1 MGGRFGI
8 WWRITMHQTGRS
20 QKRTNKWFA
29 GSPFGNPKKFAGFGN
44 SVLFFGNAKGNP
56 KKFAGFRNSVLFFRK
71 KSQANSVLFFRTS
84 KRNARKNSGT
94 ANKNFPKFA
103 SKFGNKLVT
112 KRVAKDI
119 DPTRVKRIELTNKE
133 KIRNR
138 LETQAYFPQQS
149 TGFLSVLRKTI
160 LDYFLPFPPAPPLD
174 DKRNALPDHRKNKK
188 GSQR

>member
-1 MGGRFGI
+1 
-8 WWRITMHQTGRS
+8 MHQTGRS

-29 GSPFGNPKKFAGFGN
+29 GSPFRNPKKFAGFGN

-56 KKFAGFRNSVLFFRK
+56 KKFAGFRNSVLFFGK
-71 KSQANSVLFFRTS
+71 KSQANSVLFFR
-84 KRNARKNSGT
+84 
-94 ANKNFPKFA
+94 
-103 SKFGNKLVT
+103 

-160 LDYFLPFPPAPPLD
+160 LDYFLPYPPAPPLKD
-174 DKRNALPDHRKNKK
+174 ERNCFWLPPEK
-188 GSQR
+188 

>member
-1 MGGRFGI
+1 
-8 WWRITMHQTGRS
+8 MHQTGRS

-29 GSPFGNPKKFAGFGN
+29 GSPFGNPKKIAGFRN

-56 KKFAGFRNSVLFFRK
+56 KKFTAFRNSTI
-71 KSQANSVLFFRTS
+71 FFRTS

-138 LETQAYFPQQS
+138 LETQAYFPKQPS
-149 TGFLSVLRKTI
+149 FLSTLRRTI